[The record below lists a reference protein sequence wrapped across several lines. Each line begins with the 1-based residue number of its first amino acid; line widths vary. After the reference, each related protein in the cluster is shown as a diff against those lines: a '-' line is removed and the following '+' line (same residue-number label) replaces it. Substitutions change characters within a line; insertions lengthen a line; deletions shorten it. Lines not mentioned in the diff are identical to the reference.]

1 METAFPWLVIFAVGG
16 TLVVLVIGVLA
27 MLKGGGN
34 ARRSNR
40 IMRYRLVFQFSAI
53 ALIALAFI
61 MGRGQ

>member
-1 METAFPWLVIFAVGG
+1 METAFPWLVIFAVAG
-16 TLVVLVIGVLA
+16 TLVVLVLGILA

-40 IMRYRLVFQFSAI
+40 IMRYRLIFQFSAI